1 MHYLS
6 KNTCY
11 PVATQRDS
19 IQGRVVVFFV
29 VELKESVSNAEFVS
43 PVGCIFDREAL
54 PVASEMFKYMPGKQ
68 NGKYYLFAILCL

>member
-11 PVATQRDS
+11 PVAKQRDS
-19 IQGRVVVFFV
+19 IQGWVIVFFV

-43 PVGCIFDREAL
+43 PVGCIFDREPL
-54 PVASEMFKYMPGKQ
+54 PIVSEMSKYMPGKQ
-68 NGKYYLFAILCL
+68 NGKCYLFAILCL